1 MVSQLP
7 YRHWPHLNLPP
18 DCSRSWSLG
27 KSLLQGKEPWEGWLN
42 YAHCLGIG
50 STWWL
55 VRLVRQKHGSGSKSG
70 VLQEYRCPPLPLV
83 QGSSHKLRNEA
94 GLWFM
99 FFHFFFT
106 ISYMKAMLSDPFH
119 PHLLKNFSHMVMP
132 IGIVL
137 WPTQVTGTIY
147 VTMGLRLEPGRFI
160 SVYSTN
166 GSHSLS

>member
-7 YRHWPHLNLPP
+7 YRHWPPLNLPP

-50 STWWL
+50 STWRL
-55 VRLVRQKHGSGSKSG
+55 ARLVRQKHGSGSKSG
-70 VLQEYRCPPLPLV
+70 ALQEYRCPPLPLV

-99 FFHFFFT
+99 FFHFFFYN
-106 ISYMKAMLSDPFH
+106 IIHEGHAQWPFSPSSPQKFFSYGHAYLYCFMTH
-119 PHLLKNFSHMVMP
+119 PGYWNHLCDHGFKVRT
-132 IGIVL
+132 
-137 WPTQVTGTIY
+137 WQVHQC
-147 VTMGLRLEPGRFI
+147 V
-160 SVYSTN
+160 
-166 GSHSLS
+166 